1 MSLLL
6 ISYLVFLLAFGS
18 YCLFFPRSVQALASK
33 AVDMGV
39 TSGSSA
45 LKAYVESNGYRT
57 MVRAIG
63 LLAYAMCVLLAVA
76 AYRAGSQ

>member
-6 ISYLVFLLAFGS
+6 IASLVFLLAFGS
-18 YCLFFPRSVQALASK
+18 YCLFFPRSVQALASR
-33 AVDMGV
+33 AVGMGV
-39 TSGSSA
+39 TGRSSA
-45 LKAYVESNGYRT
+45 LKAYVESNGYLT

-63 LLAYAMCVLLAVA
+63 LLAYAMCVLLVIG